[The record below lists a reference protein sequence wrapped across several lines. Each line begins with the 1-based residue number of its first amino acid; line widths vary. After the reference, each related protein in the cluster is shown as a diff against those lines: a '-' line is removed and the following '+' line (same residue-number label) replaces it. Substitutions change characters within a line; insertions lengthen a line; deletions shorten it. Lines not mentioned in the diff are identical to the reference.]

1 MALNHLELTPEQTAT
16 IERLRIL
23 GHLSEQEVR
32 VVIINGGLEALRWHV
47 AVRLY
52 TSQPL
57 SISDVAER
65 VGVSRGAC
73 IEWFHQHGV
82 APFSPPEEAASVE
95 QHLNAWLDRELH

>member
-16 IERLRIL
+16 IEQLCIL
-23 GHLSEQEVR
+23 GNLSEQEAR
-32 VVIINGGLEALRWHV
+32 VVIINGGLQALRWHV

-52 TSQPL
+52 TSRPL
-57 SISDVAER
+57 SVSDVADQ

-82 APFSPPEEAASVE
+82 APFSPPEEAPSVE
-95 QHLNAWLDRELH
+95 RHLNAWLDHELH